1 MERYTATDALQIGK
15 SQIPNP
21 KSAFTLIELLVV
33 IAIIGILMGLLL
45 TAVQAARE
53 AARRLQCGNNLKQ
66 LALAVQSYDQ
76 AFSTLPF
83 GCRSSPKN
91 PYEFIPEGWWTNDYC
106 WPHFLANYLEQTAW
120 SAGFDFTTGLYT
132 PINLRMRK
140 VRVPVFS
147 CPSAG
152 APVMVHEPVS
162 DDNHTLFARWRGNY
176 VANWG
181 NTGNAQRDQPGP
193 PAVPF
198 GGAPFTYGQTRQFA
212 HFQDGTSNTLLLS
225 ETLHPS
231 GTDYQGPLGC
241 IMNGEG
247 GQAFDTWLT
256 PNSSAPDVVD
266 RMCPYKPGDGGTN
279 CQVDGDGN
287 VNINYKGRDALL
299 PLDQHNAARSAHL
312 GGVNAALGDGS
323 VRFTSD
329 FIDLTTWRALSTT
342 KGGEAIADDKF

>member
-1 MERYTATDALQIGK
+1 M
-15 SQIPNP
+15 P
-21 KSAFTLIELLVV
+21 KRAKITRGFTLVEVLVV
-33 IAIIGILMGLLL
+33 IAIIGMLVALLL
-45 TAVQAARE
+45 PAVQAARE
-53 AARRLQCGNNLKQ
+53 AARRMQCANNLKQ
-66 LALAVQSYDQ
+66 LALAAHNYH
-76 AFSTLPF
+76 ATFSTLPY
-83 GCRSSPKN
+83 GCRSSPEKDTSAG
-91 PYEFIPEGWWTNDYC
+91 GWWTNDYC

-162 DDNHTLFARWRGNY
+162 DGNRTLFARWRGNY

-231 GTDYQGPLGC
+231 GTDYQGPLGD
-241 IMNGEG
+241 IMIGEG

-266 RMCPYKPGDGGTN
+266 RMCPYSPGDGGTN
-279 CQVDGDGN
+279 CQVDGDGT
-287 VNINYKGRDALL
+287 VNINIHSLSQL
-299 PLDQHNAARSAHL
+299 PLDQHNAARSAHP

-323 VRFTSD
+323 VRFIGQY
-329 FIDLTTWRALSTT
+329 IDLTTWRALSTT
-342 KGGEAIADDKF
+342 KGGEVIAGDSF

>member
-1 MERYTATDALQIGK
+1 M
-15 SQIPNP
+15 P
-21 KSAFTLIELLVV
+21 KRAKITRGFTLVEVLVV
-33 IAIIGILMGLLL
+33 IAIIGMLVALLL
-45 TAVQAARE
+45 PAVQAARE
-53 AARRLQCGNNLKQ
+53 AARRMQCANNLKQ
-66 LALAVQSYDQ
+66 LALAAHNYH
-76 AFSTLPF
+76 ATFSTLPY
-83 GCRSSPKN
+83 GCRSSPEKDTSAG
-91 PYEFIPEGWWTNDYC
+91 GWWTNDYC

-162 DDNHTLFARWRGNY
+162 DGNRTLFARWRGNY

-198 GGAPFTYGQTRQFA
+198 GGAPFAYGKTTSFA
-212 HFQDGTSNTLLLS
+212 HFFDGTSNTLLLS

-266 RMCPYKPGDGGTN
+266 RMCPYSPGDGGTN
-279 CQVDGDGN
+279 CQVDGDGT
-287 VNINYKGRDALL
+287 VNINIHSLSQL
-299 PLDQHNAARSAHL
+299 PLDQHNAARSAHP

-323 VRFTSD
+323 VRFIGQY
-329 FIDLTTWRALSTT
+329 IDLTTWRALSTT
-342 KGGEAIADDKF
+342 KGGEVIAGDSF

>member
-1 MERYTATDALQIGK
+1 M
-15 SQIPNP
+15 P
-21 KSAFTLIELLVV
+21 KRAKITRGFTLVEVLVV
-33 IAIIGILMGLLL
+33 IAIIGMLVALLL
-45 TAVQAARE
+45 PAVQAARE
-53 AARRLQCGNNLKQ
+53 AARRMQCANNLKQ
-66 LALAVQSYDQ
+66 LALAAHNYH
-76 AFSTLPF
+76 ATFSTLPY
-83 GCRSSPKN
+83 GCRSSPEKDTSAG
-91 PYEFIPEGWWTNDYC
+91 GWWTNDYC

-162 DDNHTLFARWRGNY
+162 DGNRTLFARWRGNY

-198 GGAPFTYGQTRQFA
+198 GGAPFAYGKTTSFA
-212 HFQDGTSNTLLLS
+212 HFFDGTSNTLLLS

-266 RMCPYKPGDGGTN
+266 RMCPYSPGDGGTN
-279 CQVDGDGN
+279 CQVDGDGT
-287 VNINYKGRDALL
+287 VNINIHSLSQL
-299 PLDQHNAARSAHL
+299 PLDQHNAARSAHP

-323 VRFTSD
+323 VRFIGQY
-329 FIDLTTWRALSTT
+329 IDLTTWRALSTT

>member
-1 MERYTATDALQIGK
+1 M
-15 SQIPNP
+15 P
-21 KSAFTLIELLVV
+21 KRAKITRGFTLVEVLVV
-33 IAIIGILMGLLL
+33 IAIIGMLVALLL
-45 TAVQAARE
+45 PAVQAARE
-53 AARRLQCGNNLKQ
+53 AARRMQCANNLKQ
-66 LALAVQSYDQ
+66 LALAAHNYH
-76 AFSTLPF
+76 ATFSTLPY
-83 GCRSSPKN
+83 GCRSSPEKDTSAG
-91 PYEFIPEGWWTNDYC
+91 GWWTNDYC

-266 RMCPYKPGDGGTN
+266 RMCPYSPGDGGTN
-279 CQVDGDGN
+279 CQVDGDGT
-287 VNINYKGRDALL
+287 VNINIHSLSQL
-299 PLDQHNAARSAHL
+299 PLDQHNAARSAHP

-323 VRFTSD
+323 VRFIGQY
-329 FIDLTTWRALSTT
+329 IDLTTWRALSTT
-342 KGGEAIADDKF
+342 KGGEVIAGDSF

>member
-1 MERYTATDALQIGK
+1 M
-15 SQIPNP
+15 P
-21 KSAFTLIELLVV
+21 KRAKITRGFTLVEVLVV
-33 IAIIGILMGLLL
+33 IAIIGMLVALLL
-45 TAVQAARE
+45 PAVQAARE
-53 AARRLQCGNNLKQ
+53 AARRMQCANNLKQ
-66 LALAVQSYDQ
+66 LALAAHNYH
-76 AFSTLPF
+76 ATFSTLPY
-83 GCRSSPKN
+83 GCRSSPEKDTSAG
-91 PYEFIPEGWWTNDYC
+91 GWWTNDYC

-162 DDNHTLFARWRGNY
+162 DGNRTLFARWRGNY

-266 RMCPYKPGDGGTN
+266 RMCPYSPGDGGTN
-279 CQVDGDGN
+279 CQVDGDGT
-287 VNINYKGRDALL
+287 VNINIHSLSQL
-299 PLDQHNAARSAHL
+299 PLDQHNAARSAHP

-323 VRFTSD
+323 VRFIGQY
-329 FIDLTTWRALSTT
+329 IDLTTWRALSTT
-342 KGGEAIADDKF
+342 KGGEVIAGDSF

>member
-1 MERYTATDALQIGK
+1 M
-15 SQIPNP
+15 P
-21 KSAFTLIELLVV
+21 KRAKITRGFTLVEVLVV
-33 IAIIGILMGLLL
+33 IAIIGMLVALLL
-45 TAVQAARE
+45 PAVQAARE
-53 AARRLQCGNNLKQ
+53 AARRMQCANNLKQ
-66 LALAVQSYDQ
+66 LALAAHNYH
-76 AFSTLPF
+76 ATFSTLPY
-83 GCRSSPKN
+83 GCRSSPEKDTSAG
-91 PYEFIPEGWWTNDYC
+91 GWWTNDYC

-198 GGAPFTYGQTRQFA
+198 GGAPFAYGKTTSFA
-212 HFQDGTSNTLLLS
+212 HFFDGTSNTLLLS

-266 RMCPYKPGDGGTN
+266 RMCPYSPGDGGTN
-279 CQVDGDGN
+279 CQVDGDGT
-287 VNINYKGRDALL
+287 VNINIHSLSQL
-299 PLDQHNAARSAHL
+299 PLDQHNAARSAHP

-323 VRFTSD
+323 VRFIGQY
-329 FIDLTTWRALSTT
+329 IDLTTWRALSTT
-342 KGGEAIADDKF
+342 KGGEVIAGDSF

>member
-1 MERYTATDALQIGK
+1 M
-15 SQIPNP
+15 P
-21 KSAFTLIELLVV
+21 KRAKITRGFTLVEVLVV
-33 IAIIGILMGLLL
+33 IAIIGMLVALLL
-45 TAVQAARE
+45 PAVQAARE
-53 AARRLQCGNNLKQ
+53 AARRMQCANNLKQ
-66 LALAVQSYDQ
+66 LALAAHNYH
-76 AFSTLPF
+76 ATFSTLPY
-83 GCRSSPKN
+83 GCRSSPEKDTSAG
-91 PYEFIPEGWWTNDYC
+91 GWWTNDYC

-198 GGAPFTYGQTRQFA
+198 GGAPFAYGKTTSFA
-212 HFQDGTSNTLLLS
+212 HFFDGTSNTLLLS

-231 GTDYQGPLGC
+231 GTDYQGPLGD
-241 IMNGEG
+241 IMIGEG

-266 RMCPYKPGDGGTN
+266 RMCPYSPGDGGTN
-279 CQVDGDGN
+279 CQVDGDGT
-287 VNINYKGRDALL
+287 VNINIHSLSQL
-299 PLDQHNAARSAHL
+299 PLDQHNAARSAHP

-323 VRFTSD
+323 VRFIGQY
-329 FIDLTTWRALSTT
+329 IDLTTWRALSTT
-342 KGGEAIADDKF
+342 KGGEVIAGDSF

>member
-1 MERYTATDALQIGK
+1 M
-15 SQIPNP
+15 P
-21 KSAFTLIELLVV
+21 KRAKITRGFTLVEVLVV
-33 IAIIGILMGLLL
+33 IAIIGMLVALLL
-45 TAVQAARE
+45 PAVQAARE
-53 AARRLQCGNNLKQ
+53 AARRMQCANNLKQ
-66 LALAVQSYDQ
+66 LALAAHNYH
-76 AFSTLPF
+76 ATFSTLPY
-83 GCRSSPKN
+83 GCRSSPEKDTSAG
-91 PYEFIPEGWWTNDYC
+91 GWWTNDYC

-231 GTDYQGPLGC
+231 GTDYQGPLGD
-241 IMNGEG
+241 IMIGEG

-266 RMCPYKPGDGGTN
+266 RMCPYSPGDGGTN
-279 CQVDGDGN
+279 CQVDGDGT
-287 VNINYKGRDALL
+287 VNINIHSLSQL
-299 PLDQHNAARSAHL
+299 PLDQHNAARSAHP

-323 VRFTSD
+323 VRFIGQY
-329 FIDLTTWRALSTT
+329 IDLTTWRALSTT
-342 KGGEAIADDKF
+342 KGGEVIAGDSF